1 MTRPLV
7 VLVGPPGVGKT
18 TVGQRLA
25 ESLEVALRDTDQ
37 DIESEAASSVSDLF
51 VTMGEAHFRELERTA
66 VDRALSEHDG
76 VLALGGGAVT
86 DPGTRELLTAH
97 RVAFL
102 DVGLADAMRRL
113 GMNRSRPLLLGNVR
127 QQWLSLMQ
135 ERRPL
140 YLEVAC
146 LTVATDGRDP
156 ADVAA
161 EIEAF
166 VRHDDGRPGRRAG

>member
-25 ESLEVALRDTDQ
+25 RSLHVTLRDTDQ
-37 DIESEAASSVSDLF
+37 DIEADAGSSVADLF
-51 VTMGEAHFRELERTA
+51 VTEGEAHFRRLERAA
-66 VDRALSEHDG
+66 VAAALSEHDG

-86 DPGTRELLTAH
+86 DPATREQLTAQ

-127 QQWLSLMQ
+127 QQWLGLMQ

-140 YLEVAC
+140 YLEVADI
-146 LTVATDGRDP
+146 TVATDGRDP
-156 ADVAA
+156 DDVAS
-161 EIEAF
+161 EVEAF

>member
-25 ESLEVALRDTDQ
+25 RSLHVTLRDTDQ
-37 DIESEAASSVSDLF
+37 DIEADAGSSVADLF
-51 VTMGEAHFRELERTA
+51 VTEGEAHFRQLERAA
-66 VDRALSEHDG
+66 VAAALSEHDG

-86 DPGTRELLTAH
+86 DPATREQLTAQ

-127 QQWLSLMQ
+127 QQWLGLMQ
-135 ERRPL
+135 QRRPL
-140 YLEVAC
+140 YLEVADI
-146 LTVATDGRDP
+146 TVATDGRDP
-156 ADVAA
+156 DDVAS
-161 EIEAF
+161 EVEAF
-166 VRHDDGRPGRRAG
+166 VCHDDGRPGRRAG